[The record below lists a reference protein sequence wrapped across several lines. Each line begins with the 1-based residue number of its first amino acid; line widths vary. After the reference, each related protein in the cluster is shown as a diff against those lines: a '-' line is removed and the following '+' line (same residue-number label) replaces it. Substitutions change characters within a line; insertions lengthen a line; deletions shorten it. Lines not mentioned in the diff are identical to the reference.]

1 MRMRKANLIAAIA
14 LAALVAGCGG
24 DGSSSG
30 QTPTGTTP
38 VTPAPTPSPATPAP
52 ANPAPATP
60 APSPSPSPAPTT
72 IPTDWNGGRA
82 ATYSQLPDI
91 ANCSTGVMTSVA
103 LQDALGSLN
112 TIRALH
118 GLPAATLSSADQQS
132 AMEASLMMSANSQL
146 SHTPPTTWKCYT
158 ASGAAGAGSSN
169 LYASYPSTG
178 LSLISNDVI
187 FAGWMTE
194 VNNIVTNSV
203 GHRRWIL
210 NPFMSTVAYGRV
222 AGMYTSTQRIDS
234 SALKVFNNSG
244 GSAVAASAIPDY
256 VAYPQGNYPARYFDT
271 SALFSFTAVVDKT
284 TTWGGNASVDFSAA
298 TITVKPTGGSTNL
311 TVSSIAFDNDGY
323 GVPNNIQWKVA
334 GVATG
339 TSYDVSITNVRVRGV
354 ARNYTY
360 SFRIS

>member
-14 LAALVAGCGG
+14 LGALVAGCGG
-24 DGSSSG
+24 GGSSGG

-38 VTPAPTPSPATPAP
+38 VTPAPTPATPAP
-52 ANPAPATP
+52 VAPPA
-60 APSPSPSPAPTT
+60 SPPPSPAPAT
-72 IPTDWNGGRA
+72 IPTDWTGGRA

-91 ANCSTGVMTSVA
+91 ATCSPGVMTSVA

-118 GLPAATLSSADQQS
+118 GLPAAALSSADQQS

-146 SHTPPTTWKCYT
+146 NHTPPTTWKCYT

-169 LYASYPSTG
+169 LYASYPSTS
-178 LSLISNDVI
+178 LSLMSNDAI

-194 VNNIVTNSV
+194 VNNIVVNSV

-234 SALKVFNNSG
+234 TALKVFNNG
-244 GSAVAASAIPDY
+244 GGTAVAASSIPDY

-271 SALFSFTAVVDKT
+271 SAIFSFTAIVDKT

-298 TITVKPTGGSTNL
+298 VITVKPTGSTTNL
-311 TVSSIAFDNDGY
+311 AISAIAFDNDGY
-323 GVPNNIQWKVA
+323 GVPNNLQWKVA

-339 TSYDVSITNVRVRGV
+339 TSYDVTIANVKVRGV
-354 ARNYTY
+354 ARTYTY
-360 SFRIS
+360 SFKIV